1 MSESGDMREAAK
13 SHSVMTGPPH
23 KPCFLFK
30 YTHTFHGQNDMAE
43 LAYLP
48 QSEPPQN
55 GFGHSFLLTPVEVG
69 EGLDVP
75 SCC

>member
-1 MSESGDMREAAK
+1 MREAAK
-13 SHSVMTGPPH
+13 SHNVMAGLPH
-23 KPCFLFK
+23 KPCFLITTNM
-30 YTHTFHGQNDMAE
+30 YTHVTDNMTWQK